1 MRLIE
6 RYLFRQMVGPA
17 LWALASLAAV
27 GMLSQSLSALE
38 LIVEQRQSAWVF
50 IKIII
55 LGMPQILAVILPLAI
70 FVAALITLNRLQA
83 EQEVVVCY
91 AGGLSRWRV
100 ISPWMRI
107 ATYAA
112 VFMLAANLW
121 IQPLALRTMR
131 AERNAA
137 MADLAATLVREGQF
151 THPATGLTVYAQE
164 VGQDGLMKN
173 LFISQTDAKGQQ
185 LTYDAREGRL
195 IKKEGAPVLVMRY
208 GASHSISRA
217 GVLNYLAFDEYAF
230 DLAPFMGSGSV
241 AVSKAADRYLTE
253 LLNPA
258 DQWGQQNRDKLLAEA
273 HSRIASPLYNLAFM
287 ALAIF
292 AVLGGTFSRLGYAR
306 RIALV
311 SGLAIFVRVLGFAV
325 QSAAAN
331 SPSLNALQYLV
342 PFATVALA
350 LGPFLAAGSF
360 APRRR
365 RLAGSAA

>member
-6 RYLFRQMVGPA
+6 RYLFRQMLGPA

-50 IKIII
+50 IKIIV

-91 AGGLSRWRV
+91 AGGMSRWRV

-107 ATYAA
+107 SVYAA
-112 VFMLAANLW
+112 IFMLAANLW

-164 VGQDGLMKN
+164 VSGDGLMKN
-173 LFISQTDAKGQQ
+173 LFISQRDAKGQT

-195 IKKEGAPVLVMRY
+195 IKQDGAPVLVMRY
-208 GASHSISRA
+208 GATHSLTQA

-230 DLAPFMGSGSV
+230 DLAPFMGSGAAPV
-241 AVSKAADRYLTE
+241 AKPADRFLTE
-253 LLNPA
+253 LLHPKDA
-258 DQWGQQNRDKLLAEA
+258 FGIENRDKLLAEA
-273 HSRIASPLYNLAFM
+273 HSRIASPLYNIAFM
-287 ALAIF
+287 ALAIC
-292 AVLGGTFSRLGYAR
+292 AVLGGTFSRLGYGR
-306 RIALV
+306 RIAIL
-311 SGLAIFVRVLGFAV
+311 SGVALFVRVLGFGV
-325 QSAAAN
+325 QSAAA
-331 SPSLNALQYLV
+331 SEPALNTLQYAV
-342 PFATVALA
+342 PLGAVALA
-350 LGPFLAAGSF
+350 LGPFLLAGSF

-365 RLAGSAA
+365 LARRAA